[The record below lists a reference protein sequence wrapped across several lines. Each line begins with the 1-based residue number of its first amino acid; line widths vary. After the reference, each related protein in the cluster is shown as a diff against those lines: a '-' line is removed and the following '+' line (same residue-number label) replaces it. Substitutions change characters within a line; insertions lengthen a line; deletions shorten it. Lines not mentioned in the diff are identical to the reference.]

1 MDKYE
6 FNLKIDQIRKMVNK
20 DDYVT
25 AKKIADAID
34 WNRVPNAN
42 LLSMVSRVYEKNGE
56 YRNAKAILLMAFER
70 APIGKRLLYKL
81 TELALKEES
90 TDEAEDYYRE
100 FCDLAGDDPRQYLLR
115 YMILKQRKAP
125 KEQMIHA
132 LESYTTEELDEKWLY
147 ELALLYHENGD
158 ADRCVNTCDRLTL
171 MFGLGK
177 YVDKAI
183 ELKQK
188 HTALSKYQIDL
199 VENREKYEEKLR
211 KMELSIQ
218 EEEYLQEPEET
229 EEAEPGQEKEV
240 PRISYEGDL
249 MEAEIEQAEAERY
262 LAQEMSHIEPGDYG
276 EGEEDEMGKTRVL
289 GDIRR
294 TGAQIR
300 QLRPKP
306 VAETVQFPE
315 EPPKEEMYLEA
326 IAGEG
331 EPTKEPA
338 QGAKPSDS
346 EPPADPEPDT
356 RARRRAIHLMIE
368 ARTPERGMDIAVEAL
383 RQVREFTGIKNPVA
397 KITGSRLN
405 KRGVLASAEKLAG
418 KDLMVEEAGD
428 MDPGT
433 IGELER
439 LMSRD
444 NTGMRVIL
452 IDNPQQ
458 IERLEQ
464 EHPSMAEWFDFIR
477 QEDVV
482 EVPVEMPY
490 EEPEAYDG
498 YEMQGQIMGQPEYN
512 GYMEPEPE
520 EGMEDNGYEDEPEVQ
535 EEVQID
541 DRPVR
546 RVIPVRDLAMRVPDG
561 QDSYPEEE
569 DDPEE
574 EMDID
579 AFAQYACQYATDI
592 DCSITGKSMLALYE
606 RIEIMEEDGLRLTK
620 ENAEALIEEA
630 ADRAEKPSLGKA
642 IKGIFASK
650 YNKDGLLI
658 LREEHFI

>member
-25 AKKIADAID
+25 AKKIADGID

-338 QGAKPSDS
+338 QGAKPSDP

-520 EGMEDNGYEDEPEVQ
+520 EGMEDNGYEDETEVQ

>member
-338 QGAKPSDS
+338 QGAKPSDP

>member
-6 FNLKIDQIRKMVNK
+6 FNLKVDQIRKMVNK
-20 DDYVT
+20 DDYGT
-25 AKKIADAID
+25 AKKIADTID

-42 LLSMVSRVYEKNGE
+42 LLSMISRVYEKNGE

-81 TELALKEES
+81 TELALKEGS

-125 KEQMIHA
+125 IEQMIHA
-132 LESYTTEELDEKWLY
+132 LESYMAEELDEKWLY
-147 ELALLYHENGD
+147 ELAFLYHENGD
-158 ADRCVNTCDRLTL
+158 VDQCIRTCDRLTL

-188 HTALSKYQIDL
+188 HTSLTKYQIDL

-211 KMELSIQ
+211 KMELSFQ
-218 EEEYLQEPEET
+218 DEEEYLQGEEGLT
-229 EEAEPGQEKEV
+229 EAEPESEEEPVIPQ
-240 PRISYEGDL
+240 ISYEEDTL
-249 MEAEIEQAEAERY
+249 EAEVKQAETEKH
-262 LAQEMSHIEPGDYG
+262 LAQEISRIEPVDY
-276 EGEEDEMGKTRVL
+276 EEDEMGKTRVL

-300 QLRPKP
+300 QLHPEPVSAGDAGRPSEP
-306 VAETVQFPE
+306 RAEQPVSVAETPE
-315 EPPKEEMYLEA
+315 EQ
-326 IAGEG
+326 
-331 EPTKEPA
+331 EPSPMIN
-338 QGAKPSDS
+338 
-346 EPPADPEPDT
+346 
-356 RARRRAIHLMIE
+356 RRAIHLMIE
-368 ARTPERGMDIAVEAL
+368 ARTPERGIDIAVEAL
-383 RQVREFTGIKNPVA
+383 RQVRQFTGIKNPVA

-418 KDLMVEEAGD
+418 KDLVVEEAGD

-452 IDNPQQ
+452 IDNPKQ
-458 IERLEQ
+458 IEQLERG
-464 EHPSMAEWFDFIR
+464 HSSLAEWFDFIR
-477 QEDVV
+477 EEDVV
-482 EVPVEMPY
+482 EIPVETPMEEPDAYVGYEMPEENPNPPVYAGY
-490 EEPEAYDG
+490 EEPEDPVPADDYQ
-498 YEMQGQIMGQPEYN
+498 E
-512 GYMEPEPE
+512 EPE
-520 EGMEDNGYEDEPEVQ
+520 EPTAPEV
-535 EEVQID
+535 D

-546 RVIPVRDLAMRVPDG
+546 RVIPVRDLAMRAPDG
-561 QDSYPEEE
+561 QDAYLEEEE
-569 DDPEE
+569 DPDE

-579 AFAQYACQYATDI
+579 TFAQYACQYATDI

-642 IKGIFASK
+642 IKGIFSSK